1 MDARNNTMKKIV
13 YLIKQGIRKL
23 DINLAY
29 WTTNGRKV
37 DMGYLNRL
45 RENDNSRRTTNIRR
59 ANNKI

>member
-1 MDARNNTMKKIV
+1 MKKIV